1 MKKTYL
7 APVAIVALLLSCL
20 CTRAE
25 AQNNDSVGLG
35 VSFGVALPQHKTD
48 EVQFDDW
55 DASFGWGFYGNIPA
69 VDTFQITPSALLYPL
84 YTLNATD
91 VNLAFKFIIPAWV
104 LDIYVGLAPGV
115 TTVADDH
122 LFNVG
127 GIVGVSFN
135 LFSNLDLFIDAKYK
149 ILIEGDSNIRVLHAA
164 AGVLWHF

>member
-7 APVAIVALLLSCL
+7 APLAIAALLLCCI

-25 AQNNDSVGLG
+25 AQDNDSVGLG

-48 EVQFDDW
+48 EVEFEDW
-55 DASFGWGFYGNIPA
+55 DASFGWGFYVNIP
-69 VDTFQITPSALLYPL
+69 VVWTFHITPSAELYQFKE
-84 YTLNATD
+84 LNATD

-135 LFSNLDLFIDAKYK
+135 LFSNLDLFVDTKYK